1 MPAFIFLSGY
11 FYYGS
16 WERKGTGFK
25 SLFSLLILFFLMK
38 IILHISDMLFYDS
51 KNIIPDFLHESSTP
65 WYISTLIFFRLS
77 LFPLEL
83 IMKRKKK
90 DVEFRAEL
98 NNSET
103 KQRDNYIR
111 LKEIF
116 KDNITIYT
124 LALLILTLCISML
137 NAEWQ
142 KI

>member
-1 MPAFIFLSGY
+1 
-11 FYYGS
+11 
-16 WERKGTGFK
+16 
-25 SLFSLLILFFLMK
+25 
-38 IILHISDMLFYDS
+38 
-51 KNIIPDFLHESSTP
+51 
-65 WYISTLIFFRLS
+65 
-77 LFPLEL
+77 
-83 IMKRKKK
+83 MKRKKK